1 MSADVG
7 LDPVD
12 EELFREREQM
22 EESRN
27 LGQEFE
33 TLVIDRANEMY
44 YRLGTHMSES
54 TLEGLMAGVS
64 AIVNLDKSRWI
75 SFRGGVS
82 DGELLSLER
91 LQSRFREYVDPV
103 LMTKLVKDFFLVP
116 AVRELMLRDIAL

>member
-1 MSADVG
+1 
-7 LDPVD
+7 
-12 EELFREREQM
+12 
-22 EESRN
+22 
-27 LGQEFE
+27 
-33 TLVIDRANEMY
+33 
-44 YRLGTHMSES
+44 MSES